1 MEDFAKRENQFL
13 QKVRTLEQLLQEATT
28 KSSQEATD
36 HTRQMDEFSSKIS
49 TLTQRVHADELEQ
62 SALKVRGHLLGLFFF
77 CFQRILNLKFS
88 PHSEIFRPPN
98 LARKPLITS

>member
-62 SALKVRGHLLGLFFF
+62 SALKVRGHLLGLFFSVF
-77 CFQRILNLKFS
+77 NLFSTPNFPPIARSSGLQIQRGN
-88 PHSEIFRPPN
+88 P
-98 LARKPLITS
+98 